1 MQRELCMTT
10 TVKRILQ
17 ICILL
22 LGLYSLAGFVL
33 APWII
38 KSQIIKQSEKR
49 LQTTPKVG
57 AVSLNPF
64 TFELEIKDFLL
75 PSKDQE
81 KPRLV
86 FNRFSLNL
94 TLYTLLKQ
102 EIRLKS
108 VVLDGAAARFVVFKT
123 GDTNWKLTP
132 TGEPE
137 KDTSQDSDWVL
148 TLEQIQIRKSGVDFF
163 DYTHATPLELPLGPM
178 NLSAA
183 NISTSLGSTTS
194 LKSLNISFG
203 EQGSL
208 NLSGD
213 MQLKPVT
220 VNVAVEARQV
230 PLDFLTAYLSD
241 HTYLTLKEGL
251 ADTVSRIQYKNGR
264 VNVTGEAQIH
274 NLALV
279 PENQDKPVV
288 EWQQLDL
295 QGIDISTSPLDLKAA
310 ELVLKGLKTDVE
322 LLKDGTLNFR
332 SFLKH
337 PPQAPAE
344 KQTTES
350 AEPAKSKSP
359 VKYYIG
365 KLTLNDGR
373 VNYADL
379 QIRPNFKALVHDL
392 DGSIGPISPKVDE
405 KIQIALA
412 GQVEAYGK
420 FKGKGFVIPR
430 TKRPTL
436 DLGMNFHNIEMTTFT
451 PYSGHFAG
459 YEIKKGKLFLDL
471 NYKLVNNRIK
481 GSNKVLLDQFTLGD
495 KIESKNATGW
505 PLKLGLALMKDRKG
519 QIKFQLPVEGDVNSP
534 SFSLGNLIWTA
545 VKNMIINIVAA
556 PFDFLASL
564 VGGGDDMQNI
574 HFAAGQAEL
583 KASEKDKLTKLALA
597 LAERPQLSLEIRGE
611 YQTADRQALQAKA
624 LEEQMLPLL
633 AKNKDRAKAV
643 KGLAQKILKPE
654 DFDSIDEQFAKD
666 PVGRTAAWEKKTSE
680 SLPVSDDELKALAL
694 ARGKAV
700 MTELAAVKVET
711 ERLYLLSGSAG
722 DAGKA
727 PQVTLLLK
735 EK

>member
-17 ICILL
+17 IGLLL

-38 KSQIIKQSEKR
+38 KSQIIQQCEKR

-64 TFELEIKDFLL
+64 TFELVIKDFLL

-81 KPRLV
+81 KPRLA
-86 FNRFSLNL
+86 FNHFSVNL
-94 TLYTLLKQ
+94 TWYALFNQ

-108 VVLDGAAARFVVFKT
+108 VMLDGATARFVVFKS
-123 GDTNWKLTP
+123 GDTNWELTP

-137 KDTSQDSDWVL
+137 KDTSQDSDWIL
-148 TLEQIQIRKSGVDFF
+148 TLEQIQIHESGVDFF

-178 NLSAA
+178 NLAAA

-220 VNVAVEARQV
+220 VNLAVEARQV

-241 HTYLTLKEGL
+241 HTYLTLKKGQ
-251 ADTVSRIQYKNGR
+251 ADTVSRIQYQNGR
-264 VNVTGEAQIH
+264 VRVTGEAQIH
-274 NLALV
+274 DLALV

-288 EWQQLDL
+288 EWAQLDL
-295 QGIDISTSPLDLKAA
+295 QGIDVTTGPLDLRAA

-322 LLKDGTLNFR
+322 LRKDGTLNFR
-332 SFLKH
+332 SFVKKS
-337 PPQAPAE
+337 PQAPAE
-344 KQTTES
+344 AGTTK
-350 AEPAKSKSP
+350 PADATKKAP
-359 VKYYIG
+359 LKYHIA
-365 KLTLNDGR
+365 KLTLSDGL

-379 QIRPNFKALVHDL
+379 QIRPNFKALVHGL
-392 DGSIGPISPKVDE
+392 EGSVGPISPKADE
-405 KIQIALA
+405 KIQIALS

-420 FKGKGFVIPR
+420 FKGKGFVIPG

-436 DLGMNFHNIEMTTFT
+436 DLDMNFHNIEMTTFT

-471 NYKLVNNRIK
+471 NYKLVNSRIK

-495 KIESKNATGW
+495 KVESKNATGW

-564 VGGGDDMQNI
+564 VGGGDDMQDI
-574 HFAAGQAEL
+574 RFAPGQSEL
-583 KASEKDKLTKLALA
+583 KAGEKEKLIKLAQA
-597 LAERPQLSLEIRGE
+597 LAERPQLNLEIRGE
-611 YQTADRQALQAKA
+611 YQAADRQALQVKA
-624 LEEQMLPLL
+624 LEEKLEPLL
-633 AKNKDRAKAV
+633 TKNKDRSKAV
-643 KGLAQKILKPE
+643 RAVAKENLQPE
-654 DFDSIDEQFAKD
+654 AFEAIEDQYAKD
-666 PVGRTAAWEKKTSE
+666 PAGRTAAWEKKTAEALS
-680 SLPVSDDELKALAL
+680 VSDDELKGLAL

-700 MTELAAVKVET
+700 MTELAAGKVET
-711 ERLYLLSGSAG
+711 ERLYLLSGRAG
-722 DAGKA
+722 EAGKA